1 MLISKTDILH
11 YFPPPVSII
20 KQKSENGRY
29 IFLRPSSQGHAN
41 TPVGKA
47 DIRRTNN
54 AVSSPEEQN
63 PDATSQATQ
72 EPEAPVSGTEP
83 PRETEQTAAPS
94 AKEPEPAAAANPKQ
108 DVSGTSS
115 PSVGNS
121 STAPKDEE
129 SSNTVNGT
137 SESTWDKQSQA
148 SGSEKP
154 NGVAAEETKEKTA
167 GKEKEK
173 KSAPPKELKAAP
185 LPSVNIWQQRKEAQ
199 DARVKVTGNLKPAA
213 PAAKTGA
220 SKTASTASST
230 SGENQQDQP
239 KASSK
244 KKGADGVP
252 EGAAKHRNKAD
263 GGKGRDEGKL
273 EIGSKTCGSYR
284 KFEYLL
290 GTAARKTL
298 EQN

>member
-1 MLISKTDILH
+1 MAATFSYAQAAKGMPT
-11 YFPPPVSII
+11 
-20 KQKSENGRY
+20 Q
-29 IFLRPSSQGHAN
+29 PSVKPTSAE
-41 TPVGKA
+41 P
-47 DIRRTNN
+47 NN

-72 EPEAPVSGTEP
+72 EPQAPASGTET

-94 AKEPEPAAAANPKQ
+94 TKEPEPAAAAIPKQ

-154 NGVAAEETKEKTA
+154 NGIAPEETKEKTA
-167 GKEKEK
+167 GKEKKEK
-173 KSAPPKELKAAP
+173 KNAPPKELKAAP
-185 LPSVNIWQQRKEAQ
+185 LPSINIWQQRKEAQ

-263 GGKGRDEGKL
+263 GKGRDEGKP
-273 EIGSKTCGSYR
+273 EIGSRTCGSCR
-284 KFEYLL
+284 KSNICWERPLGKRSNKTRLL
-290 GTAARKTL
+290 SCLTHAS
-298 EQN
+298 